1 MFATSG
7 FSVIGSDR
15 DVNYVSTLK
24 EGRMLFK
31 EDDANGLFSKMLH
44 SKKLRLTVNAE
55 EAIRESDIIM
65 VTVGT
70 PITDRYKVN
79 YLQIRGVLQA
89 LVNAGIED
97 KALGFRSTMGPGT
110 TEELIIPF
118 LQEQTGLKLGG
129 DFLLAVCPERIL
141 EGRAYEELR
150 NLPEIVGSADEASG
164 TVFGEIFRRINPDK
178 EIVRLPIAGAELAK
192 LFTNIY
198 RYANFALANEF
209 AIWAER
215 YNQDAHEIIAAAN
228 FKYPR
233 ARIPIPGFSGGPCL
247 AKDGF
252 LLDNATTFTSMIS
265 SAWKLNEAIPQ
276 HVAESIKRALGGSLY
291 SKRIGVLGI
300 AYKSGIDDIRLSPA
314 AKLVDILTEQG
325 AIVAVYDPHVPTRS
339 HPLEGITEN
348 KDCIVIAVNH
358 PEFVTYAKKI
368 SQSGCKLIYD
378 VWGMFSKDDFKNS
391 VYMRFGSGK

>member
-1 MFATSG
+1 MSTSRVRAKLLAKVHRGQAKLAVIGLGRVGLPLSVMFATSG

-70 PITDRYKVN
+70 PITDRYNVN
-79 YLQIRGVLQA
+79 YSQIRGVLQA

-164 TVFGEIFRRINPDK
+164 TVFGEIFIRINPDK
-178 EIVRLPIAGAELAK
+178 
-192 LFTNIY
+192 
-198 RYANFALANEF
+198 
-209 AIWAER
+209 
-215 YNQDAHEIIAAAN
+215 
-228 FKYPR
+228 
-233 ARIPIPGFSGGPCL
+233 
-247 AKDGF
+247 
-252 LLDNATTFTSMIS
+252 
-265 SAWKLNEAIPQ
+265 
-276 HVAESIKRALGGSLY
+276 
-291 SKRIGVLGI
+291 
-300 AYKSGIDDIRLSPA
+300 
-314 AKLVDILTEQG
+314 
-325 AIVAVYDPHVPTRS
+325 
-339 HPLEGITEN
+339 
-348 KDCIVIAVNH
+348 
-358 PEFVTYAKKI
+358 
-368 SQSGCKLIYD
+368 
-378 VWGMFSKDDFKNS
+378 
-391 VYMRFGSGK
+391 